1 MCASCWA
8 VTAASVMGD
17 RLNILIES
25 ARQRQSQ
32 EGEPRQHQGQ
42 QQGQPLGRA
51 EVSAQYL
58 LNCVPGQR
66 HCGYPGS
73 SSAAMA
79 FVAAHGIP
87 DEACAPWQG
96 EWPAGRQQCDPLHI
110 CAEVAIN
117 PRTHDHQW
125 PNHTKPQH
133 MVPVPNPRMYRV
145 EKDTRIPPN
154 DTQAIMAALQS
165 GPVACGVHAQGLVA
179 YTGGVLMEAEHPGTS
194 DDHSVAIVGYGE
206 EDGTPY
212 WVVSQ
217 P

>member
-42 QQGQPLGRA
+42 LLGRV

-87 DEACAPWQG
+87 TMAMPGWLASKTDD
-96 EWPAGRQQCDPLHI
+96 RQ
-110 CAEVAIN
+110 ASG
-117 PRTHDHQW
+117 
-125 PNHTKPQH
+125 
-133 MVPVPNPRMYRV
+133 
-145 EKDTRIPPN
+145 
-154 DTQAIMAALQS
+154 S
-165 GPVACGVHAQGLVA
+165 GPTFSVDLSAPRRVFHKPFLECVGSSHMAMGLLVNDSASGAGTAAGKGEQARVGALWRKHLKIVREELNMSMLRGTLRALACCSATDQA
-179 YTGGVLMEAEHPGTS
+179 TA
-194 DDHSVAIVGYGE
+194 
-206 EDGTPY
+206 
-212 WVVSQ
+212 
-217 P
+217 